1 MDLGQHTDGI
11 VFTPSVPDVTVYIVT
26 PFCPAG
32 TRHFEHALISDYK
45 VVDSKLTT

>member
-11 VFTPSVPDVTVYIVT
+11 VFTPSVPDVTVYMVT

-32 TRHFEHALISDYK
+32 HAILNMRLSAVTK
-45 VVDSKLTT
+45 